1 MNGTPAIA
9 LRGVRKAY
17 GDVTALHPLD
27 LEIPRGSTYGL
38 LGPNGAGKTT
48 TIRMIL
54 RIIDRDAGTIEVL
67 GEPLSQRGLDR
78 IGYLPEERGVYR
90 RMRVRALLAFLAEL
104 KGIPRRDS
112 AQRIEH
118 WLERMELADRAT
130 ARVQELSK
138 GMQQKVQFIGTMLH
152 EPEVVILDEPFSG
165 LDPINQRVLR
175 EIIGELKQQGRTIL
189 FSTHII
195 EHAER
200 ICDHVC
206 IIARG
211 RKVADGSIPEV
222 KRTRGGEHV
231 AVRVE
236 RWTSELGRLLRA
248 HPAVAGLREQGD
260 GAELAL
266 RDGGDPH
273 GLLDALL
280 AAGAR
285 VRRFE
290 ILEPSLEQV
299 FIDRVGAVDE
309 TAEEMQVAHV

>member
-1 MNGTPAIA
+1 
-9 LRGVRKAY
+9 
-17 GDVTALHPLD
+17 
-27 LEIPRGSTYGL
+27 
-38 LGPNGAGKTT
+38 
-48 TIRMIL
+48 
-54 RIIDRDAGTIEVL
+54 
-67 GEPLSQRGLDR
+67 
-78 IGYLPEERGVYR
+78 
-90 RMRVRALLAFLAEL
+90 
-104 KGIPRRDS
+104 
-112 AQRIEH
+112 
-118 WLERMELADRAT
+118 
-130 ARVQELSK
+130 
-138 GMQQKVQFIGTMLH
+138 
-152 EPEVVILDEPFSG
+152 
-165 LDPINQRVLR
+165 
-175 EIIGELKQQGRTIL
+175 LKQQGRTIL

-299 FIDRVGAVDE
+299 FIDASSMRSWTDSCGSRRTCSLMRPSRT
-309 TAEEMQVAHV
+309 TARTRRTRA